1 MCECLHWRG
10 ELPCPARLCG
20 ERRRALWAVG
30 WGPLMKLGTTWG
42 LKGGGDGVPHL
53 SLNYAKRGSFDG
65 Y

>member
-1 MCECLHWRG
+1 
-10 ELPCPARLCG
+10 
-20 ERRRALWAVG
+20 
-30 WGPLMKLGTTWG
+30 MKLGTTWG